1 MNRRLVLGIAIL
13 AIALALPASA
23 LAAAPTSSFTGSWTS
38 TDTDGSHQ
46 TLVVSSGVRPSVVYQ
61 DFYANGC
68 DRFAGP
74 ATHWTAAGEGSI
86 DGEVMEVGFHKS
98 GCGSFLL
105 GGYEDYFVYDAGA
118 DTLTDSFGIVWTRS
132 S

>member
-61 DFYANGC
+61 DFYASGC
-68 DRFAGP
+68 DNFGGP
-74 ATHWTAAGEGSI
+74 ATHWVGAGTAIVE
-86 DGEVMEVGFHKS
+86 DGVLWASFHKS